1 MRYDRITFP
10 ILYKKR
16 NKKIVQSNL
25 TIILLIMGIYGFVTF
40 SIKRDQ
46 MYKDLKFSISRV
58 KKRLQ
63 KNLGPVLFEENTRT
77 AKNIVRSELK
87 EFFISILVLFESI
100 KVIGNFSNFPQL
112 FSFLSAAILWHEI
125 CLFSLMCG
133 SN

>member
-1 MRYDRITFP
+1 M
-10 ILYKKR
+10 KKR
-16 NKKIVQSNL
+16 SLLLKISVPVI

-58 KKRLQ
+58 KKRLE

-87 EFFISILVLFESI
+87 EIFIKS
-100 KVIGNFSNFPQL
+100 
-112 FSFLSAAILWHEI
+112 
-125 CLFSLMCG
+125 
-133 SN
+133 